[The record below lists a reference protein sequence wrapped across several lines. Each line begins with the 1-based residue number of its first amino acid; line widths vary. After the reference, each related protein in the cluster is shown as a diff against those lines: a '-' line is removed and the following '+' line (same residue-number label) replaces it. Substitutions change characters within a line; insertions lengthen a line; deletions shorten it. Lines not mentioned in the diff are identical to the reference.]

1 MTPPTHAA
9 DSSPGGALH
18 QGGSLA
24 FAQDEVAEIFGDIAV
39 FWGFTRTQGRI
50 YGLLFLSPRP
60 LGHRDIQQRL
70 GISAGSTSMT
80 LSSLVHWGVLR
91 RRDRAYEPET
101 DMWKVITGVFRRRE
115 KEQVD
120 RAIERIDRVVSTL
133 GAEPPSDA
141 VRFALGRA
149 EQLRDFFRLG
159 RRFLEAFV
167 RGAPLSGLLSTI
179 AQRAARFR
187 PLLTASDHDASIGH

>member
-1 MTPPTHAA
+1 MQSA
-9 DSSPGGALH
+9 DSSTPSLLAPEHDAALRH
-18 QGGSLA
+18 
-24 FAQDEVAEIFGDIAV
+24 AQDEVADIFGNIAA
-39 FWGFTRTQGRI
+39 FWGFTKTQGRI
-50 YGLLFLSPRP
+50 YGLLFLNPEP
-60 LGHRDIQQRL
+60 LSHGDIQRRL

-101 DMWKVITGVFRRRE
+101 DMWKVITGVIRRRE

-120 RAIERIDRVVSTL
+120 NAIERMNRVVGSL
-133 GAEPPSDA
+133 SSIERPPKA
-141 VRFALGRA
+141 IAFALGRA
-149 EQLRDFFRLG
+149 QQLQDFFGLG

-167 RGAPLSGLLSTI
+167 RGNPLHGLLSTI

-187 PLLTASDHDASIGH
+187 PRLTSPDHDVTIGHT